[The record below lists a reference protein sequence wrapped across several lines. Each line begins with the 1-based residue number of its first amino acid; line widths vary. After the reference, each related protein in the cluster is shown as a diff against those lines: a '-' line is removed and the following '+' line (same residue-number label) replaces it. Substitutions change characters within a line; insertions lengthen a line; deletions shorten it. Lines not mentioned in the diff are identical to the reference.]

1 MNIAE
6 FSLLKFPLRVYTWT
20 NNEIKVIC
28 CTVSFAMGIDKP
40 DVRAVIHYTMPK
52 TIENYV

>member
-1 MNIAE
+1 MEPFQKQQTAE
-6 FSLLKFPLRVYTWT
+6 LFLT
-20 NNEIKVIC
+20 NKIRVIC
-28 CTVSFAMGIDKP
+28 ATVSFAMGIDKP